1 MSSSRFPTESPGT
14 AAATQPGDRLPVI
27 RTATSHADRE
37 RIYRFRYQVYVEE
50 MRRLQKYAD
59 HTARRIEEPFD
70 LTGHLLIAESGPD
83 VVGTL
88 RTNRASLTS
97 FGYYID
103 LFQLHSLGAAWP
115 NHVTLTTKLMVA
127 PSHRC
132 GRLAIRLAREMYR
145 FGREHGVRV
154 DIIDCNAHLRG
165 FFARLGYR
173 PYMGT
178 AIHPEYGEVLPMR
191 LDLEDIAYLRSL
203 QSPLAPS
210 RTFQVGL
217 PDPEQTS
224 TPFPNPSTQPEI
236 PNTTMQDPQTPT
248 PTQQQPGSLVA
259 WLDQRVSEVI
269 HDIETC
275 EFWQVMNAPDSDPE
289 LVREAMKEVYLE
301 IFSYQAHAI
310 EGAINA
316 IAKLP
321 RSMPIRMIKAMLRHQ
336 AEEFDHGEMALR
348 DYVRLGGSESYARDH
363 HRISPASYA
372 TASIWRTIG
381 LLDEPFAYLGALYP
395 FEGITPIVSA
405 RIKEVLVRR
414 GIPNAAMEF
423 VEFHSTEDPKHAELI
438 RHLIEEVGQ
447 RYPEADLSIREGIER
462 FLAVYPIPV
471 WETAYRRAQANLARA
486 KAA

>member
-1 MSSSRFPTESPGT
+1 MSSSRFPTESPAI
-14 AAATQPGDRLPVI
+14 AAATQPAERLPVI
-27 RTATSHADRE
+27 RSATSQADRE

-59 HTARRIEEPFD
+59 HTTRRIEEPFD

-97 FGYYID
+97 LGYYID
-103 LFQLHSLGAAWP
+103 LFQLLSLGPAWP
-115 NHVTLTTKLMVA
+115 DHVTLTTKLMVA
-127 PSHRC
+127 PSHRS

-145 FGREHGVRV
+145 YGSERGVRV

-165 FFARLGYR
+165 FFTRLGYR

-191 LDLEDIAYLRSL
+191 LDVEDIAYLRSL
-203 QSPLAPS
+203 QSPLAPP
-210 RTFQVGL
+210 RTFQGGL
-217 PDPEQTS
+217 PDPKGLS
-224 TPFPNPSTQPEI
+224 TPFPRPSPQPQI
-236 PNTTMQDPQTPT
+236 RNTTMQDPEMLPT
-248 PTQQQPGSLVA
+248 NPPQPGALVA
-259 WLDQRVSEVI
+259 WLDQRIAEVI
-269 HDIETC
+269 RNVETC

-301 IFSYQAHAI
+301 IHSYQAHAI

-348 DYVRLGGSESYARDH
+348 DYVRLGGSESYARSQ

-414 GIPNAAMEF
+414 GIPTDAMEF
-423 VEFHSTEDPKHAELI
+423 VEYHATEDPKHTELI
-438 RHLIEEVGQ
+438 RHLIEEAAQ
-447 RYPEADLSIREGIER
+447 RYPDADRSIREGIER

-471 WETAYRRAQANLARA
+471 WETAYRRALANLARA